1 MIILG
6 MIIIFFNLLYE
17 ILILYFYLS
26 KFWTRNRPGDKMR
39 DKYNLNLLPK
49 ETEEGECED
58 EVSSLYI
65 PGLGFDDTPVKNGT
79 QDDDEIHHPDDRIS

>member
-1 MIILG
+1 
-6 MIIIFFNLLYE
+6 
-17 ILILYFYLS
+17 
-26 KFWTRNRPGDKMR
+26 MR

-65 PGLGFDDTPVKNGT
+65 PGLGFDDTPAKNGT
-79 QDDDEIHHPDDRIS
+79 QDEDEIL